1 VYSLSARG
9 VPASELARDDHKFER
24 WLIRKRMFYCETHSA
39 DTAAEPA
46 VVPEFAVSH
55 PLAAV
60 LVPLRMMAER
70 ENAKEKAMQRAMP
83 RRGLVQE
90 MARAD
95 VDPAP
100 VMDVADSGPRPRS
113 T

>member
-1 VYSLSARG
+1 MGS
-9 VPASELARDDHKFER
+9 
-24 WLIRKRMFYCETHSA
+24 
-39 DTAAEPA
+39 
-46 VVPEFAVSH
+46 
-55 PLAAV
+55 
-60 LVPLRMMAER
+60 PLRMMAER

-100 VMDVADSGPRPRS
+100 VIDVADSGPRPRS

>member
-1 VYSLSARG
+1 MLPFLEFVEHH
-9 VPASELARDDHKFER
+9 PAGTSVE
-24 WLIRKRMFYCETHSA
+24 
-39 DTAAEPA
+39 A
-46 VVPEFAVSH
+46 VVDSYSSH
-55 PLAAV
+55 GAYV
-60 LVPLRMMAER
+60 DIVDSNVRGYVPLRMMAER

-100 VMDVADSGPRPRS
+100 VIDVADSGPRPRS